1 MLVQVLFPLNLEA
14 LTYEV
19 CSSIAN
25 KVKIGV
31 RVLAPFRNKTK
42 YGIITDFGRDVVAID
57 SVKLK
62 SIETIEDEQSLLPET
77 LVRLMQWVK
86 DYYLCTSGIA
96 LKAVLPKGVLEGKRP
111 GKARQTLE
119 PVPQSFEPVKLNEEQ
134 TEAVERIQAAQDG
147 VFLIHGVTG
156 SGKTEVYME
165 AIDRLTPGKQ
175 ALVLVPEIALTSQII
190 GRFQQRFGDEVA
202 FYHSRLSQGERITQ
216 WHRMRSG
223 KIRVALGVRA
233 AVFAPLTNLALIVVD
248 EEHDTSYKQS
258 EGLRY
263 NARDTAIVRARF
275 EGIRIILGSAT
286 PSVET
291 FYHAQNGKFTYLQ
304 LTRRFEQR
312 PMPAI
317 EVIDIKRTKKKTHFL
332 SEKLFNA
339 IVSEHEQGRQSLLLL
354 NRRGYS
360 PFFMCFDCGYIFKCK
375 NCSVSLTY
383 HKDKNLLICHS
394 CGRSYP
400 VFAFCPQCNNPSVR
414 FAGIGTQRLEEEL
427 KELLSDIKL
436 CRMDRDSTTGKLA
449 HASMV
454 SDMESG
460 AIELLL
466 GTQMVAKGHN
476 FPSVTLAGVVSADV
490 GLNLPDFRSSERS
503 FQLFI
508 QLAGRAGRGQI
519 PGKVYIQTYCP
530 DHYVL
535 SYVKA
540 YDYKG
545 FFEREIAY
553 RQELAYPPFA
563 KLIRIIFRKQDED
576 SKALENILKHDLKD
590 VITTNTKGLEILGP
604 CPAPIEKSKKFWRW
618 HLLIKGKNSQVLR
631 NKALEVVKNLKK
643 HKLLK
648 IEIDIDPVDML

>member
-1 MLVQVLFPLNLEA
+1 MLVQVMFPLNLEA
-14 LTYEV
+14 LTYEADPLIV
-19 CSSIAN
+19 DKLA
-25 KVKIGV
+25 IGV

-42 YGIITDFGRDVVAID
+42 YGIITALGQDVANID
-57 SVKLK
+57 RAKLK
-62 SIETIEDEQSLLPET
+62 AILAIEDEQPLLPET
-77 LVRLMQWVK
+77 LVRLLRWVK

-96 LKAVLPKGVLEGKRP
+96 LKAVLPQGVLEGKRP
-111 GKARQTLE
+111 GKARKTLE

-134 TEAVERIQAAQDG
+134 ADAVRQIQSAKEG

-165 AIDRLTPGKQ
+165 VIDRLPPGKQ
-175 ALVLVPEIALTSQII
+175 ALMLVPEIALTSQMI
-190 GRFQQRFGDEVA
+190 GRFQRRFGDKVA
-202 FYHSRLSQGERITQ
+202 FYHSRLSQGEKITQ

-223 KIRVALGVRA
+223 NVRVALGVRA
-233 AVFAPLTNLALIVVD
+233 AVFAPLPDLGLIVVD

-275 EGIRIILGSAT
+275 EGIKIILGSAT

-291 FYHAQNGKFTYLQ
+291 FYHAQKGKFTYLQ
-304 LTRRFEQR
+304 LPHRFEQR
-312 PMPAI
+312 PMPII

-339 IVSEHEQGRQSLLLL
+339 IVNEHEQGRQSLLLL

-360 PFFMCFDCGYIFKCK
+360 PFFMCFDCGYAFKCK

-383 HKDKNLLICHS
+383 HKDKNSLICHS
-394 CGRSYP
+394 CGRIYP
-400 VFAFCPQCNNPSVR
+400 VYAFCPKCNNPEVR

-427 KELLSDIKL
+427 RELLSGIKL
-436 CRMDRDSTTGKLA
+436 CRMDRDTTTGKLA
-449 HASMV
+449 HASIV

-476 FPSVTLAGVVSADV
+476 FPSVTLAAIVSADV
-490 GLNLPDFRSSERS
+490 GLNLPDFRSGERS

-519 PGKVYIQTYCP
+519 PGKVYIQAYNT
-530 DHYVL
+530 DHYVF
-535 SYVKA
+535 SYVKT

-545 FFEREIAY
+545 FFEKEIAF
-553 RQELAYPPFA
+553 RQELSYPPFG
-563 KLIRIIFRKQDED
+563 KLVRIIFRKLADD
-576 SKALENILKHDLKD
+576 STVLENILKHDLKE
-590 VITTNTKGLEILGP
+590 VISRNIKGLEILGP
-604 CPAPIEKSKKFWRW
+604 SPAPIEKSKKYWRW
-618 HLLIKGKNSQVLR
+618 HLLLKGSNSQILR
-631 NKALEVVKNLKK
+631 NKTIEVVNALKK

-648 IEIDIDPVDML
+648 IDIDVDPVDML